1 MKIPVLPTAIVA
13 AAVAAMIGLG
23 VWQLQRA
30 GWKEDLLVRYARAA
44 DLPPV
49 AWPAVTGSPEYYYF
63 RKARGFCLQVM
74 SWRAIAGRNMAD
86 QPGWAHIAQCR
97 TGAEGPGMQVDIG
110 WSTVGDPPR
119 WDGGSVSGVIAPDS
133 KYGLKLIS
141 STPASG
147 LQPSAPP
154 SLDAIPNNHLAYA
167 VQWFLF
173 AATATIIYL
182 LALRRR
188 RKEQS
193 MPPAQ
198 ADDAGPP
205 KG

>member
-13 AAVAAMIGLG
+13 AAVAVMVGLG
-23 VWQLQRA
+23 IWQLQRA
-30 GWKEDLLVRYARAA
+30 DWKTDLLVLYARAA

-49 AWPAVTGSPEYYYF
+49 AWPAVTASPEAYYF

-74 SWRAIAGRNMAD
+74 SWRAIAGRNTSD

-119 WDGGSVSGVIAPDS
+119 WGGGSVSGVIAPDS

-141 STPASG
+141 SAPAPG
-147 LQPSAPP
+147 LQQSAPP

-173 AATATIIYL
+173 AVTATIIYL

-193 MPPAQ
+193 EPPA
-198 ADDAGPP
+198 AVDDSGPS